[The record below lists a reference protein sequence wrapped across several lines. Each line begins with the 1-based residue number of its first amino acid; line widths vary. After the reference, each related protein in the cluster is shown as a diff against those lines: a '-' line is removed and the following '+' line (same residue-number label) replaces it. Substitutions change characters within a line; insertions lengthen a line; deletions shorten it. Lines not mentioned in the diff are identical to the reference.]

1 MEATETKEKKKRKFL
16 RWFFLIACGAGV
28 AYALSKRQK
37 HVPCVPAGGPEERII
52 VRDSE
57 RLSGLGEIM
66 KALLS
71 QLLQDPAKMDIL
83 NTLSLVV
90 SIEPK
95 EAPDTA
101 VTMTFSDGYAVI
113 EPGVV
118 GQPDIHI
125 ICETEVLMK
134 MSQMGSGVEAL
145 KFLYSREGK
154 ELLKKFRTG
163 EVKIKGLVSHPVGM
177 LKFSRLL
184 SVPSVGK

>member
-1 MEATETKEKKKRKFL
+1 MEAKEVKEKKKRKTL
-16 RWFFLIACGAGV
+16 RWFFVFACGVGA

-37 HVPCVPAGGPEERII
+37 RVPCVPAGGPGERLI
-52 VRDSE
+52 VRDPE

-95 EAPDTA
+95 EAPETA
-101 VTMTFSDGYAVI
+101 ITMSFSDGYAVI

-125 ICETEVLMK
+125 ICEMEVLMK
-134 MSQMGSGVEAL
+134 MSQMGSGLEAI
-145 KFLYSREGK
+145 KFLQSPEGK
-154 ELLKKFRTG
+154 ELVKKFRTG
-163 EVKIKGLVSHPVGM
+163 EVKIKGLGAHPIGM
-177 LKFSRLL
+177 MKFSRLL
-184 SVPSVGK
+184 SVPKVA